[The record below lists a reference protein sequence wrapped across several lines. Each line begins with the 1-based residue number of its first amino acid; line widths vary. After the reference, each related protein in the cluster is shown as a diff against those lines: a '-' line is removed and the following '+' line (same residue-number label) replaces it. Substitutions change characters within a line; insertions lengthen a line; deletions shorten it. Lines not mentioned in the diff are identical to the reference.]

1 MIEQFNG
8 LERKKTFE
16 FLQAGKNRND
26 LTPAELKAAVLNSLW
41 LIAEE
46 FSELLDALGD
56 KIDPAFRQQLSLV
69 VFNSEHDN
77 SKVNPIEI
85 VDAVCDIKVVLAN
98 FEYFLDIED
107 VCELNMVLVEDNNL
121 TKVNVDQDCADKTIA
136 EYKERGMTNLIK
148 KITSLYPFSVGYT
161 VLNKN
166 GKILKP
172 SGYKPVE
179 LVVSDETVKHIGLI
193 LDVD

>member
-26 LTPAELKAAVLNSLW
+26 LTPAELKAAVLNSLR

-56 KIDPAFRQQLSLV
+56 KIDPVFRQQLSLA

-77 SKVNPIEI
+77 SKVNPLEI

-98 FEYFLDIED
+98 FEYFLSIEH
-107 VCELNMVLVEDNNL
+107 VCDRNMYLVEENNL
-121 TKVNVDQDCADKTIA
+121 TKVNVDSECADQTVR
-136 EYKERGMTNLIK
+136 EYNERGMTNLI
-148 KITSLYPFSVGYT
+148 IRNVPFVGYT